1 MLFVPETWIAGIQR
15 RIRIWTQSMSFTYSI
30 DPGRRLLVHVWTG
43 QVTLIALRQLVIAV
57 RNDPLYRP
65 QLNVLA
71 DFREADANIAHE
83 DMMSIARFAGDRNF
97 AAKHAIVVKR
107 QMELGMARMYELM
120 SESVARGQ
128 MRIFKDIEE
137 AHAWFD
143 GSPRTATTMADSAGS

>member
-1 MLFVPETWIAGIQR
+1 M
-15 RIRIWTQSMSFTYSI
+15 
-30 DPGRRLLVHVWTG
+30 
-43 QVTLIALRQLVIAV
+43 
-57 RNDPLYRP
+57 
-65 QLNVLA
+65 LNVLA

-128 MRIFKDIEE
+128 LRIFKDVDE
-137 AHAWFD
+137 AMAWLD
-143 GSPRTATTMADSAGS
+143 GSAQRSMPTTTADE